1 MKSFMKH
8 YKFESSI
15 IFFELLFQ
23 NLLLLGSTLIT
34 MYMAKLVM
42 EGDLRGILI
51 CSAGIMILYLILHL
65 LFWSYDV
72 HLTKVIAKINQAM
85 RENLN
90 HQMLSKSV
98 EQLKKGDS
106 GEYLSW
112 YINDLKEAEEK
123 GIRNFY
129 DAIDE
134 IIKLVLGIIVLGA
147 INWRLLLCTLITTG
161 MVYVLSHR
169 FGNDVKQESEK
180 VSAIWEKFTK
190 AVKEQIGGV
199 RVLKYF
205 GYQDRFQR
213 QIEGESKELE
223 KQRYI
228 YVKTQGKATLKI
240 RGINSVASFVNNM
253 VLFGMCALRVIP
265 AEIFFG
271 GGNLIN
277 QVKNSI
283 LSLIHI

>member
-1 MKSFMKH
+1 
-8 YKFESSI
+8 
-15 IFFELLFQ
+15 
-23 NLLLLGSTLIT
+23 
-34 MYMAKLVM
+34 
-42 EGDLRGILI
+42 
-51 CSAGIMILYLILHL
+51 
-65 LFWSYDV
+65 
-72 HLTKVIAKINQAM
+72 M

-223 KQRYI
+223 NKIYI
-228 YVKTQGKATLKI
+228 CENPGKSK
-240 RGINSVASFVNNM
+240 R
-253 VLFGMCALRVIP
+253 
-265 AEIFFG
+265 
-271 GGNLIN
+271 
-277 QVKNSI
+277 
-283 LSLIHI
+283 